1 MDDDPT
7 PVSTSRGLSVEE
19 SGKAQNA
26 YNASIIAAPG
36 AKVKMHEDDNVMVSC
51 LTDYRGH
58 QGRIQIVVYNKGMF
72 DLGGLKFE
80 IPDSPSFT
88 IKTQTP
94 VSTNIFPNDEAK
106 LLVAIECMRPF
117 TAPPALNIY
126 LSIQGRGK
134 LYDLQL
140 PLAVSSFYEAMPT
153 SKDVYMQRW
162 KALEA
167 NKIEVT
173 EIFQCNIDVD
183 ENLVNKMRTNLIP
196 RLRIGYAE
204 GLDNALTLTGCASFK
219 TGTTGPDGNLIAQG
233 VMLRIEADK
242 EGNRFRVRVR
252 AKHQMIAEATKD
264 ILKAQLVF

>member
-1 MDDDPT
+1 
-7 PVSTSRGLSVEE
+7 
-19 SGKAQNA
+19 
-26 YNASIIAAPG
+26 
-36 AKVKMHEDDNVMVSC
+36 
-51 LTDYRGH
+51 
-58 QGRIQIVVYNKGMF
+58 
-72 DLGGLKFE
+72 
-80 IPDSPSFT
+80 
-88 IKTQTP
+88 
-94 VSTNIFPNDEAK
+94 
-106 LLVAIECMRPF
+106 
-117 TAPPALNIY
+117 
-126 LSIQGRGK
+126 
-134 LYDLQL
+134 
-140 PLAVSSFYEAMPT
+140 
-153 SKDVYMQRW
+153 MQRW